1 MTTNRNQNP
10 SRNRR
15 HFLGEGACSL
25 LGSTAVLNTLLN
37 LRLAGAACAA
47 ADDAADDDYKALVCV
62 FLFGGNDSFNMLIP
76 TTDGEY
82 ENYQK
87 TRGVLALPREG
98 SESALPLK
106 DSGVSGRTFAVHPS
120 IAELRDL
127 YHEGELAF
135 VANVGT
141 LIEPVT
147 VQQYKKK
154 SVRLPKSLFS
164 HNDQRDQWQTSLPQS
179 RGSNGWLG
187 RAADL
192 LRDTAGSSGISMNI
206 SLSGNNLLQT
216 GKSVTAYNISPRGS
230 VSLDNP
236 LARDLFAGAGLPD
249 AQDESESA
257 QRNLFE
263 QVFAESTRASIEM
276 DRRFSAAFESVKLT
290 TEFPAGNPL
299 ASSLQAI
306 ARTIGSRH
314 QLQQRRQTFF
324 VMLGGWDNHQ
334 NLLEDHPQLLTSLSQ
349 ALAAF
354 QKSLVELDV
363 ADRVTSCTA
372 SDFGRTLRSNCRGSD
387 HAWGGNAL
395 VMGGAVQG
403 GRIYGEYPEALLL
416 NDGLDVGTNGRLLP
430 TTSCDAYFCELLR
443 WFGIPAGEMQTVLP
457 NIEAF
462 YDPQSA
468 QPPLGFLQV

>member
-147 VQQYKKK
+147 VQQYKNQ
-154 SVRLPKSLFS
+154 SACRS
-164 HNDQRDQWQTSLPQS
+164 HCSRTTTSATSGKRRFRNREVPTV
-179 RGSNGWLG
+179 GWG
-187 RAADL
+187 ARPICCATRRAA
-192 LRDTAGSSGISMNI
+192 A
-206 SLSGNNLLQT
+206 
-216 GKSVTAYNISPRGS
+216 
-230 VSLDNP
+230 
-236 LARDLFAGAGLPD
+236 
-249 AQDESESA
+249 
-257 QRNLFE
+257 
-263 QVFAESTRASIEM
+263 AS
-276 DRRFSAAFESVKLT
+276 R
-290 TEFPAGNPL
+290 
-299 ASSLQAI
+299 
-306 ARTIGSRH
+306 
-314 QLQQRRQTFF
+314 
-324 VMLGGWDNHQ
+324 
-334 NLLEDHPQLLTSLSQ
+334 
-349 ALAAF
+349 
-354 QKSLVELDV
+354 
-363 ADRVTSCTA
+363 
-372 SDFGRTLRSNCRGSD
+372 
-387 HAWGGNAL
+387 
-395 VMGGAVQG
+395 
-403 GRIYGEYPEALLL
+403 
-416 NDGLDVGTNGRLLP
+416 
-430 TTSCDAYFCELLR
+430 
-443 WFGIPAGEMQTVLP
+443 
-457 NIEAF
+457 
-462 YDPQSA
+462 
-468 QPPLGFLQV
+468 